1 MFMSLLT
8 LEEINDVLP
17 KKVRADQSLVDTVN
31 NMADLE
37 FRENYRENL
46 IGYAGVLT
54 QGKFQLPQYFD
65 AVKYV
70 SFRLLGD
77 NKITA
82 YKKTFPA
89 KYAGFKANGVADKDI
104 ASYSTAYSKN
114 KLVNLVWEQSSIPF
128 HVFNQDIRQRA
139 LMVQVELM
147 DSAKSEKVR
156 SDAANSVLTHLK
168 PPETAKIEMDIKMED
183 GGFISD
189 LRNAVG
195 ALANQ
200 QKAAIDSGMVSVKEV
215 AHSSL
220 VIDNET
226 GEAV

>member
-1 MFMSLLT
+1 MSQLT
-8 LEEINDVLP
+8 LSEINSVLP
-17 KKVRADQSLVDTVN
+17 KKIKADQSLVDTVN
-31 NMADLE
+31 NMADAD

-46 IGYAGVLT
+46 IGYADVLT
-54 QGKFQLPQYFD
+54 KGKFQLPQYFD

-70 SFRLLGD
+70 TFRLLGD

-89 KYAGFKANGVADKDI
+89 KYAAFKAKGIADKDI

-114 KLVNLVWEQSSIPF
+114 KLVNLVWEQSAIPF
-128 HVFNQDIRQRA
+128 HVFNQDIRQKA

-147 DSAKSEKVR
+147 NTAKSEKVR

-168 PPETAKIEMDIKMED
+168 PPEPSKIEMDIKMED
-183 GGFISD
+183 GGFIHD
-189 LRNAVG
+189 LRNAVST
-195 ALANQ
+195 LAAQ
-200 QKAAIDSGMVSVKEV
+200 QKNAIDSGMVSVKEV

-226 GEAV
+226 GQEV